1 LDVLP
6 SDLIYDKMFTFD
18 EDNDEP
24 LTPFFDQLGY
34 SNISAIK
41 NMGSAFFFLL
51 FEVSLLIV
59 VLPLT
64 LIFR

>member
-1 LDVLP
+1 
-6 SDLIYDKMFTFD
+6 MFTFD

-34 SNISAIK
+34 SNISAIN
-41 NMGSAFFFLL
+41 NMGSAFLFLL
-51 FEVSLLIV
+51 FEVALV
-59 VLPLT
+59 VVILPMT

>member
-1 LDVLP
+1 
-6 SDLIYDKMFTFD
+6 MFTFD

-34 SNISAIK
+34 SNISAIY

-51 FEVSLLIV
+51 LEVSLLIV

-64 LIFR
+64 LLFR